1 MAWVRWGDGSAMH
14 PLLLAVLE
22 HPECDDRLLNE
33 VHGFVSRCAAQ
44 SGQHSTDYV
53 VTRGTAIQ
61 IAGPTRVETL
71 LAVCLFAELMT
82 EVQFTDSGRAVVAY
96 KLVDDDPEFLH
107 LRLKKEI
114 EWERQR
120 KADQSR
126 PNLIVPVRL
135 RDGDACRWCGRIVDW
150 SDRKSGRAG
159 TYDHLN
165 PGEAATIDTYVVCC
179 KACNSSRQDDDLPH
193 GVPALLDPP
202 AEPYFSRYSV
212 EWLTQNKWRK
222 TEGLPVPTAATTYI
236 PPGRFADGS
245 QPPAPDP
252 TTTPNPTSSTRVAPS
267 APSTTPTPTRTAD
280 HCSASSAPERTADH
294 RSASS
299 DSTSTRTAD
308 HCSASS
314 TPGDRVGPSQV
325 PADPDPTRTADHCS
339 ASSDPD
345 RTSTPGHDLPPPD
358 TTSAPTTEHRSARY
372 LLDPDRSGQIA
383 GVRDLSEPVGT
394 GRVGTGRVGSTDL
407 SPPLTAPLRRRRSRG
422 GRARRKPEKGDP
434 TA

>member
-33 VHGFVSRCAAQ
+33 THGFVSRCAAQ

-71 LAVCLFAELMT
+71 TSVCMIAGLFT
-82 EVQFTDSGRAVVAY
+82 EVLYADDGRSVVAY

-107 LRLKKEI
+107 LRLKREI

-135 RDGDACRWCGRIVDW
+135 RDGDGCRWCGRVVDW

-179 KACNSSRQDDDLPH
+179 KACNSSRQDGDLPQ
-193 GVPALLDPP
+193 GVTALLDPP

-212 EWLTQNKWRK
+212 EWLTSNKWRQR
-222 TEGLPVPTAATTYI
+222 EGLPVPIAAATYL
-236 PPGRFADGS
+236 PAGRLADGS
-245 QPPAPDP
+245 QPPTPDP
-252 TTTPNPTSSTRVAPS
+252 TTPHPTSSTRAAPS
-267 APSTTPTPTRTAD
+267 APSTTTTPTRTAD
-280 HCSASSAPERTADH
+280 HRSASSAPERTADH

-299 DSTSTRTAD
+299 ESTRTAD

-314 TPGDRVGPSQV
+314 THGDRVGDSQA
-325 PADPDPTRTADHCS
+325 PADPDPTRTADHRS

-345 RTSTPGHDLPPPD
+345 RTSAPGHDLPLSD
-358 TTSAPTTEHRSARY
+358 TTPSAPTTEHQQPDRY
-372 LLDPDRSGQIA
+372 LLDPDRSRQIA
-383 GVRDLSEPVGT
+383 GVRDLSDPVGS
-394 GRVGTGRVGSTDL
+394 GRVGPGRVGSPDF

-422 GRARRKPEKGDP
+422 GRARRKPEKGD
-434 TA
+434 T